1 LVFGAAAQCVWDG
14 AWTGIELELMR
25 IFEHCDKVTRRTAL
39 YLSRQSNLN
48 PVVPVSG
55 PSLPPPTEKPLF

>member
-1 LVFGAAAQCVWDG
+1 
-14 AWTGIELELMR
+14 MR